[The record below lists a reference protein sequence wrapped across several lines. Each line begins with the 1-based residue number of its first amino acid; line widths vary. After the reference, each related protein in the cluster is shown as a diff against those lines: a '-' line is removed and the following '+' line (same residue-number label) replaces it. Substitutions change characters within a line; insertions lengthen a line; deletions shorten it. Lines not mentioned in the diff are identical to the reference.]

1 MTMLL
6 QREKT
11 KNEAHLQP
19 LRENAK
25 KLAFLNEATK
35 SNDGI
40 TPMVRDFNIVL
51 PVSETTDFLTDQL
64 RTLISLL
71 RTLRSLPTNAK
82 HGSANEARRL
92 YLEQLVAK
100 RMADAGVVGDIG
112 EEWKEQK
119 EQYEKIGSLEDVR
132 KLEGRN

>member
-6 QREKT
+6 QREKA

-19 LRENAK
+19 LRENAR

-35 SNDGI
+35 SNDGSTHQSPALI
-40 TPMVRDFNIVL
+40 IVL
-51 PVSETTDFLTDQL
+51 PLSETTDFLTDQL

-82 HGSANEARRL
+82 QGSADETRKV

-100 RMADAGVVGDIG
+100 KLADAGMLGDLAG
-112 EEWKEQK
+112 NWKEQK
-119 EQYEKIGSLEDVR
+119 DKYDKIASLEDLR
-132 KLEGRN
+132 KLDRRS